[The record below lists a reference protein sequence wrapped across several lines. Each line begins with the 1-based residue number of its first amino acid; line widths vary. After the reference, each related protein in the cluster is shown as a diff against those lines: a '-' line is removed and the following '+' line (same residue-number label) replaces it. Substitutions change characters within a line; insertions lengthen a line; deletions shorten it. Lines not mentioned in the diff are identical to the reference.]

1 MDEDNLEE
9 RNGNVAETSELVE
22 ELSGLQITKAM
33 TPEIQQPKPSPFST
47 TKQGKKIPG
56 NETHHFQRSLII
68 KDAQNLDPFQGRA
81 HETTDARSVKSPL
94 LKWEMAC

>member
-22 ELSGLQITKAM
+22 KSSALQITKAM

-81 HETTDARSVKSPL
+81 HETTDARSVNSPL